1 MMYEMKSLCSA
12 TAEGSCRPGSS
23 VTFELCYLHWYWAQT
38 CKKRSP
44 SSHVH
49 TDTKQTAP
57 WDYTEHSSTMKPNL
71 VQASDCFSA
80 VQHLDILI
88 LREPWLWMELQVVCW
103 PLHTQEF
110 YSNLTE
116 RGPPWLHQHI
126 WLYSLPLT
134 KSIFSIISVQR
145 GIKPITIRD
154 GYEYLFISLMNH
166 RGGSYFLFLFPSL

>member
-1 MMYEMKSLCSA
+1 MK
-12 TAEGSCRPGSS
+12 
-23 VTFELCYLHWYWAQT
+23 
-38 CKKRSP
+38 
-44 SSHVH
+44 
-49 TDTKQTAP
+49 
-57 WDYTEHSSTMKPNL
+57 
-71 VQASDCFSA
+71 ASDCFSA

-166 RGGSYFLFLFPSL
+166 RGGSYFLFFSFSLLISLSVTAETGKIGHSKMGPNLLWCSSRDVGHHRAVFSFLLE